1 MKSSKILVLL
11 AATALTTV
19 LQAAKISI
27 EVQVPGYSGAGW
39 VKVMPELRGVL
50 KGRVAH
56 LPQYGGWV
64 TDRVSRGEMM
74 KTTFAADRPIERN
87 GRGALVGV
95 AAIGF
100 CEFNCVRL
108 PYSRVERVTRDAKID
123 NVFAWTVTE
132 AGYFDRAVPIGA
144 R

>member
-50 KGRVAH
+50 KLSLIH
-56 LPQYGGWV
+56 
-64 TDRVSRGEMM
+64 
-74 KTTFAADRPIERN
+74 I
-87 GRGALVGV
+87 
-95 AAIGF
+95 
-100 CEFNCVRL
+100 
-108 PYSRVERVTRDAKID
+108 
-123 NVFAWTVTE
+123 
-132 AGYFDRAVPIGA
+132 
-144 R
+144 